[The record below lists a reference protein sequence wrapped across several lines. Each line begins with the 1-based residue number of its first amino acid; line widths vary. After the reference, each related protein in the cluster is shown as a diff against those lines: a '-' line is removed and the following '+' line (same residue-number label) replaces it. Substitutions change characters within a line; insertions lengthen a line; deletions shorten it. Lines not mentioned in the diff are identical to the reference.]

1 MHTATAKASAAAEA
15 ARADAGGIAG
25 AALIEAMMHAVWVV
39 DAVNLRIVAANRAA
53 AVLLGAPATGL
64 VGRDMLAL
72 AATPE
77 DLCFWNDVA
86 AGVEQELVSD
96 TWVRRDDGVL
106 APVTRR
112 VSAVRGAG
120 GQALFVVALHDRGE
134 RVRVEHQLEDA
145 VADLQATLE
154 STADGILVTDLD
166 GHIRSFNQR
175 FTQLWGMP
183 AELLQHRNDDA
194 VLDWMRAAVVDASG
208 YMRRLVEFDGGSDL
222 EACDELRLHSGT
234 VMERVT
240 RPLRRRGHNAGRVYS
255 FRDITERLEAS
266 RRIEVLS
273 HTDALTGLPNRLLL
287 ADRIERALA
296 GGRRDGSCFAVLH
309 LDLDRFKP
317 INDTLGHAQ
326 GDRVLVDVAAR
337 LKSCMREVDTV
348 ARPGADEFVLLA
360 QGNDAAGAEA
370 TARRVLEALRAPF
383 TQGGL
388 SFTVTASIGIALYP
402 NDGMAADELLSG
414 ADAAMHAAKAAGR
427 DTFNFHQPRHG
438 PGDDELRARMRLDH
452 AMRQALAQKR
462 FALHYQPQVDVRSGA
477 VRGAEALIRWN
488 DPERGAVPPGAF
500 IPVAEE
506 SGFIVAI
513 GHWVLCEAVR
523 QAAAWRAQ
531 GLDLIMSV
539 NVSALQFQQP
549 GFVHTVAQALAE
561 AGLPGASL
569 ELELTES
576 ILVQDVQATL
586 RRLNE
591 IAALG
596 VQLAIDDFGTGYSSL
611 SYLKRLPIARLKID
625 RSFVSGLP
633 GDESDAGIV
642 NAIIHMGR
650 ALRLQIVAEGV
661 ETAAQRQ
668 FLAGAGCEQYQGF
681 LCSPALPA
689 ADFEALLAAAQAPT
703 NVLRLR

>member
-1 MHTATAKASAAAEA
+1 MSVHPDAESTLA
-15 ARADAGGIAG
+15 PDLAGADAVAG
-25 AALIEAMMHAVWVV
+25 AALIEAMLHAVWLV
-39 DAVNLRIVAANRAA
+39 DAAHLRIVAANQAA
-53 AVLLGAPATGL
+53 AVLTGVPVAQLLGREMRAMAT
-64 VGRDMLAL
+64 
-72 AATPE
+72 TPE
-77 DLCFWNDVA
+77 DQCFWNEAA
-86 AGVEQELVSD
+86 AGLARELLSD
-96 TWVRRDDGVL
+96 TWIDRADGERV
-106 APVTRR
+106 PVTRR
-112 VSAVRGAG
+112 VSPVRGRG
-120 GQALFVVALHDRGE
+120 GLALFVVALHDRGE
-134 RVRVEHQLEDA
+134 RVRSEQQLEDA

-154 STADGILVTDLD
+154 STADGILVTDL
-166 GHIRSFNQR
+166 GGRIRSFNQR

-183 AELLQHRNDDA
+183 AQLLRQRNDDA
-194 VLDWMRAAVVDASG
+194 VLDWMRAAVVDAAV
-208 YMRRLVEFDGGSDL
+208 YMRRLVEFDGASDL
-222 EACDELRLHSGT
+222 EASDLLHLHSGT
-234 VMERVT
+234 AMERVT
-240 RPLRRRGHNAGRVYS
+240 RPLQRRGQNAGRVYS
-255 FRDITERLEAS
+255 FRDITERVEAS

-309 LDLDRFKP
+309 VDLDRFKP
-317 INDTLGHAQ
+317 VNDTLGHAQ
-326 GDRVLVDVAAR
+326 GDRVLIEVAAR
-337 LKSCMREVDTV
+337 LKGCIREVDTV

-370 TARRVLEALRAPF
+370 TARRVLDALRAPF
-383 TQGGL
+383 T
-388 SFTVTASIGIALYP
+388 LYP
-402 NDGMAADELLSG
+402 NDGTLADPLLSG

-427 DTFNFHQPRHG
+427 DTFAFHQPRQG
-438 PGDDELRARMRLDH
+438 PGDDELRARMQLDH
-452 AMRQALAQKR
+452 AMRQALAQQR
-462 FALHYQPQVDVRSGA
+462 FALHYQPQVDVRSGS

-488 DPERGAVPPGAF
+488 DPERGAVPPGVF

-523 QAAAWRAQ
+523 QAALWRAQ
-531 GLDLIMSV
+531 GLSLTMSV

-549 GFVHTVAQALAE
+549 GFVQTVAQVLGA
-561 AGLPGASL
+561 AGLPAAGL

-576 ILVQDVQATL
+576 ILVQDVQATQQ
-586 RRLNE
+586 RLQAL
-591 IAALG
+591 AALG

-625 RSFVSGLP
+625 RSFVAGLP

-668 FLAGAGCEQYQGF
+668 FLAAAGCQQYQGF
-681 LCSPALPA
+681 LCAPALPA
-689 ADFEALLAAAQAPT
+689 AGFEALLQGKTTPT
-703 NVLRLR
+703 RVVRLR